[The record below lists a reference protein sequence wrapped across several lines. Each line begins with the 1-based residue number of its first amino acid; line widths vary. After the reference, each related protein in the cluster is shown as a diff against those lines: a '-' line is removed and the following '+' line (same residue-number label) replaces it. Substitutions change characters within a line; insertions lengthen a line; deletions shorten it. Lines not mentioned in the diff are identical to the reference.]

1 MKNRAETAARNP
13 QGRFEEVVAGF
24 SRDRKLAP
32 VAAALL
38 EERAR
43 GRGRGSFGSD
53 ALKVN
58 GKMFAVLVKGRL
70 VVKLASDRVA
80 ELVRSG
86 HAEYFDP
93 GHGRLMKQWAAI
105 LCDDHPWIDL
115 AKEAHV
121 FVRANRT

>member
-1 MKNRAETAARNP
+1 MKARAKTAVRNP
-13 QGRFEEVVAGF
+13 QSRFEQVVAGF

-38 EERAR
+38 EERAKGRR
-43 GRGRGSFGSD
+43 GWFGSD

-58 GKMFAVLVKGRL
+58 GKMFALLVKGRL